1 MTFTLEPYDGK
12 PSRTVLRRGGH
23 SNMAFLSDWG
33 LDRDYYLGNALKY
46 ISRAGR
52 KGDFKEDIQ
61 KAIWY
66 LERRLQTLE

>member
-1 MTFTLEPYDGK
+1 
-12 PSRTVLRRGGH
+12 
-23 SNMAFLSDWG
+23 MAFLSDWG